1 MKKTLIASAVAAVVA
16 APAAFADV
24 TIKGQINQEFY
35 DAGGDMQS
43 DLNSDIVF
51 SGKEDLGNGLTANWK
66 IHTFLDNGSYGSNGA
81 GDTCSASQATST
93 VTSSVTQATSL
104 TVTSVSNTVSNGA
117 VTNTCTEK
125 NVTADQIIGLSGDFG
140 SIQVGRFEPLTEGA
154 MAAMAN
160 IDASDA
166 LDLEHGLG
174 NQTRTEGGIRYTS
187 PSFNGLKVAVE
198 GFADESVTGEDL
210 TTTTIYAQ
218 YSNAGLTVK
227 AAQEN
232 NEGGSD
238 FTSIGVAYKLDGLE
252 LRVLNTEKSTAGSAD
267 VDNTFFGASYTMGNN
282 AVAVGMID
290 ADGAEDGDSIVSFK
304 HSMSKS
310 TSVYLTHLNDDSASD
325 NTTLIGLQH
334 KF

>member
-35 DAGGDMQS
+35 DAGADTQS

-81 GDTCSASQATST
+81 ADTCTSSQATTTVVNSSTHTASVTTVSTT
-93 VTSSVTQATSL
+93 VT
-104 TVTSVSNTVSNGA
+104 NGA
-117 VTNTCTEK
+117 ITTTCTEK

-140 SIQVGRFEPLTEGA
+140 SIQVGRFEPLTEGKLA
-154 MAAMAN
+154 SMAN
-160 IDASDA
+160 MDHADA

-174 NQTRTEGGIRYTS
+174 NQGRTEGGIRYTS
-187 PSFNGLKVAVE
+187 PSFNGIKVAVE
-198 GFADESVTGEDL
+198 GFADESVTGQDL
-210 TTTTIYAQ
+210 TTTTVYAE
-218 YSNAGLTVK
+218 YSNAGLTVRV
-227 AAQEN
+227 ANED

-238 FTSIGVAYKLDGLE
+238 FTSVGVAYKMGDLE
-252 LRVLNTEKSTAGSAD
+252 LRAINTEKSTAGSAD
-267 VDNTFFGASYTMGNN
+267 VDNTFYGASYKMGNN
-282 AVAVGMID
+282 AVSVGMID
-290 ADGAEDGDSIVSFK
+290 ADGAEDGDTMISFK

-310 TSVYLTHLNDDSASD
+310 TGVYLTHFNDDSAAD
-325 NTTLIGLQH
+325 NTTLIGVQH

>member
-35 DAGGDMQS
+35 DAGGDTQS

-51 SGKEDLGNGLTANWK
+51 SGKEDLGNGMTANWK
-66 IHTFLDNGSYGSNGA
+66 IHTFLDNGTFGSNGA
-81 GDTCSASQATST
+81 ATTCTATTTDTFAQESAATGTTISG
-93 VTSSVTQATSL
+93 SA
-104 TVTSVSNTVSNGA
+104 TVSNSCTA
-117 VTNTCTEK
+117 V

-310 TSVYLTHLNDDSASD
+310 TNVYLTHLNDDSASD

>member
-24 TIKGQINQEFY
+24 TISGQINQEFY
-35 DAGGDMQS
+35 DAGGDTQS

-66 IHTFLDNGSYGSNGA
+66 IHTFMDNGTFGSNGA
-81 GDTCSASQATST
+81 ATACTASQATST
-93 VTSSVTQATSL
+93 VVSSVTQATSL
-104 TVTSVSNTVSNGA
+104 TVTSVSNTVTNGA
-117 VTNTCTEK
+117 VTNTCTAV

-140 SIQVGRFEPLTEGA
+140 SIQVGRFEPLTEGNLA
-154 MAAMAN
+154 SMAN

-210 TTTTIYAQ
+210 TTTTVYAE
-218 YSNAGLTVK
+218 YSNAGLNVRV
-227 AAQEN
+227 AEEN

-238 FTSIGVAYKLDGLE
+238 FTSIGASYKLGDLK
-252 LRVLNTEKSTAGSAD
+252 LTVLNTEKSTAGSAD

-282 AVAVGMID
+282 TVAVGKID
-290 ADGAEDGDSIVSFK
+290 ADGAEDGDSILSVK
-304 HSMSKS
+304 HSLSKS
-310 TSVYLTHLNDDSASD
+310 TNVYLTHLNDDSATD
-325 NTTLIGLQH
+325 NTTLIGVQH